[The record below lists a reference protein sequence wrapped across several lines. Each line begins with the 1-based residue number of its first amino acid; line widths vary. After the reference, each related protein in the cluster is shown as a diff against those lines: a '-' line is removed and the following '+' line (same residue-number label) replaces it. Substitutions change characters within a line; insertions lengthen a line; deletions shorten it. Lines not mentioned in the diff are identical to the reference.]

1 MAKETMSQFCSGV
14 SLKTRR
20 LRTSCV
26 ITMSLY
32 RLLLLMTV
40 APMVVSAATHGVNGV
55 GINYATGA
63 LTSLLAFSLFLE
75 LQARPRPLHHAC
87 HGVLTRCLGLE
98 AKQVPDHTQGNPA
111 AFRTLVEEQILL
123 LTTRPHLR
131 SIALALH
138 LHSTTKQQ
146 MTGSTFSEALM
157 MAI

>member
-55 GINYATGA
+55 GIDYATDRCID
-63 LTSLLAFSLFLE
+63 LTA
-75 LQARPRPLHHAC
+75 
-87 HGVLTRCLGLE
+87 GV
-98 AKQVPDHTQGNPA
+98 
-111 AFRTLVEEQILL
+111 FTL
-123 LTTRPHLR
+123 
-131 SIALALH
+131 
-138 LHSTTKQQ
+138 
-146 MTGSTFSEALM
+146 TGS
-157 MAI
+157 